1 MIGVFLTA
9 ILLSTSVS
17 VYIDKNPPKN
27 YGRFQ
32 EDYWEQN
39 DINSLDWD
47 HPLREAPEGLLP
59 ELQDYQLR
67 QEENA
72 KGRYFPKD
80 KKKKDKKII
89 VPPIEDNNKDTTR
102 IIA

>member
-1 MIGVFLTA
+1 M
-9 ILLSTSVS
+9 
-17 VYIDKNPPKN
+17 
-27 YGRFQ
+27 
-32 EDYWEQN
+32 
-39 DINSLDWD
+39 
-47 HPLREAPEGLLP
+47 REAPEGLLP

-80 KKKKDKKII
+80 KKII

>member
-1 MIGVFLTA
+1 M
-9 ILLSTSVS
+9 
-17 VYIDKNPPKN
+17 
-27 YGRFQ
+27 
-32 EDYWEQN
+32 
-39 DINSLDWD
+39 
-47 HPLREAPEGLLP
+47 REAPEGLLP